1 MMEDENRCEPWY
13 YPPLDPSVR
22 LCSPFEAMAFQKII
36 DKMPT
41 DVCQV
46 RGIWWH
52 GDFIGSLA
60 TFGNHSP

>member
-1 MMEDENRCEPWY
+1 MMEDEDRCEPWY

-22 LCSPFEAMAFQKII
+22 LCSPFEAMAFQKVI

-46 RGIWWH
+46 GK
-52 GDFIGSLA
+52 IG
-60 TFGNHSP
+60 